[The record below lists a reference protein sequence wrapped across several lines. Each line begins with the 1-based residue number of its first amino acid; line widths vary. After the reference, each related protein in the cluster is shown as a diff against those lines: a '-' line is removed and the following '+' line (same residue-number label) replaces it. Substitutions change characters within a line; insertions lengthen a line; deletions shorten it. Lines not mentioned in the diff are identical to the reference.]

1 MTEDEKREL
10 AGRVPYWFHSYDFGD
25 GVIVKGHKSLDVL
38 QREWGL
44 LNLPDLRGR
53 RVLDINT
60 WDGWFALQAERS
72 GAKDVVGLDWY
83 MWSMDQSEHSKYWL
97 QNKAAGTYPRPYH
110 ELPYFRPQELPGKIG
125 FDTARQ
131 LCDSAVEE
139 IVGDFATMSLDTLR
153 NQFDIVLYLGT
164 LYHMAD
170 PIGNL
175 RRLYEVTA
183 PAGVA
188 VIETQ
193 AVAIDG
199 LEEVPLC
206 ENFGPLHSLNADSSN
221 WWSPNAIAL
230 RQMLLAV
237 GFESAEIT
245 VGPPPRSR
253 PRDQQTRCDACT
265 IADTYAQSD
274 CGDTGAS
281 FPAPLSCVCPR
292 ASFSGKNYASKSRTI
307 ALIGQ
312 FFLHRRR
319 QLPDSPRVHGAS
331 ST

>member
-10 AGRVPYWFHSYDFGD
+10 AGRVPYWFHSYDFGE
-25 GVIVKGHKSLDVL
+25 GVIVKGHKSLEVL

-44 LNLPDLRGR
+44 LNLPDLRGK

-110 ELPYFRPQELPGKIG
+110 ELPILPTTG
-125 FDTARQ
+125 TTRQ
-131 LCDSAVEE
+131 DWIRYGPSALRSAVEE

-245 VGPPPRSR
+245 VGPPPEAAHEISKRDAMRALLPTPMRNRIAATPVHPSRRPYRAYAHAHRSAEKTTR
-253 PRDQQTRCDACT
+253 PN
-265 IADTYAQSD
+265 
-274 CGDTGAS
+274 
-281 FPAPLSCVCPR
+281 PVP
-292 ASFSGKNYASKSRTI
+292 
-307 ALIGQ
+307 
-312 FFLHRRR
+312 
-319 QLPDSPRVHGAS
+319 SP
-331 ST
+331 